1 MSQSLFLSN
10 CTADAIA
17 VAATKLASGVLVA
30 FPTETVYGIGADAE
44 NFDAISRMYAVKNRP
59 ADHPVIV
66 HIAELDDVDYWAIDV
81 PEYAISLMR
90 DYWPGPMTLLL
101 KRSSHAKDFVTGNQE
116 IVGLRMP
123 AHTVALNLLKEF
135 RKVGGHGVAAPS
147 ANRYGAVSPTTAE
160 AARSELQEFL
170 QPNDQIL
177 DGGACT
183 VGVEST
189 IIDCTGDAPRILRP
203 GGITPEMIEESTGL
217 TPTFV
222 VATDAD
228 EIRVSGS
235 LEKHYS
241 PAAKVLLDQTPVSG
255 QGFIAPS
262 RRVTPTGVKRLA
274 APKNIDEFARD
285 LYAALRKADELGLD
299 EVVVEQP
306 TGDGL
311 AIAIRDRLLRA
322 SKGR

>member
-1 MSQSLFLSN
+1 VSAIISQCSLDVLQK
-10 CTADAIA
+10 
-17 VAATKLASGVLVA
+17 AAENLKSGGLVV

-66 HIAELDDVDYWAIDV
+66 HIAELDDVDYWAVDV

-170 QPNDQIL
+170 HPSDQIL
-177 DGGACT
+177 DGGPSL

-189 IIDCTGDAPRILRP
+189 IIDCTKENPAILRP
-203 GGITPEMIEESTGL
+203 GAITAEMIEQSTGII
-217 TPTFV
+217 V
-222 VATDAD
+222 VEPEGTKVK
-228 EIRVSGS
+228 VSGS
-235 LEKHYS
+235 HKQHYS
-241 PAAKVLLDQTPVSG
+241 PDAKVLIGGEAKPGNGLIAMSEVATP
-255 QGFIAPS
+255 A
-262 RRVTPTGVKRLA
+262 GVIRLA
-274 APKNIDEFARD
+274 APKTLEEYART
-285 LYAALRKADELGLD
+285 LYAALRAADAQKLAEIN
-299 EVVVEQP
+299 VVMPE
-306 TGDGL
+306 GNGL
-311 AIAIRDRLLRA
+311 AVAIRDRITRA
-322 SKGR
+322 AATL